1 MEQGLDSELERGP
14 LEYEIDDFDAV
25 LTEWGYMDAY
35 PKCGDDSS
43 TGENAS
49 SFTTNQG
56 HEGVP
61 WHTRLFSM
69 CTSWWTTCTWISPF
83 YAVPGEQER
92 LACSTAEMEFADDPR
107 GGRCADGGC

>member
-1 MEQGLDSELERGP
+1 MEQGLDSEFKRGP

-35 PKCGDDSS
+35 PKCGDDSGAS
-43 TGENAS
+43 KNAS
-49 SFTTNQG
+49 SLIADQG
-56 HEGVP
+56 HEGVS
-61 WHTRLFSM
+61 WHAGLLSM
-69 CTSWWTTCTWISPF
+69 CTSWWTTGAWLSPLN
-83 YAVPGEQER
+83 AVQGEQER